1 MKDKIKTSLKAKF
14 LGENIPSNNKQ
25 KDVIVLAIGFA
36 FLIGVFIFA
45 RVNYHPNNNQ
55 SSNNEVKEEINF
67 KNLDELF
74 NSIGTNYN
82 YNITILN
89 KNNSA
94 YSYFNGSVDNNVN
107 IGKKIIDTVTINYK
121 IDSNGAINTT
131 TNEAITNLYDGF
143 LYYFFTPSNVFDYVK
158 DLENTY
164 EILDDKKIY
173 NYNSKYRDD
182 NIVFKITTT
191 VDKIEKISYIYD
203 NIEYSIMISRGD
215 SNE

>member
-1 MKDKIKTSLKAKF
+1 MKDKIKNSLKSKF

-36 FLIGVFIFA
+36 FLIAVFIFA
-45 RVNYHPNNNQ
+45 RVNYNPNKNQ
-55 SSNNEVKEEINF
+55 SSSEAKEEMNF

-74 NSIGTNYN
+74 NNINTNYN
-82 YNITILN
+82 YDITILN
-89 KNNSA
+89 KNNSV
-94 YSYFNGSVDNNVN
+94 YSYFNGKVEDTINV
-107 IGKKIIDTVTINYK
+107 GKKTIDTITINYK

-131 TNEAITNLYDGF
+131 TNETITNLYDGF

-164 EILDDKKIY
+164 EILDGKKIY

-182 NIVFKITTT
+182 TIVFKITTT
-191 VDKIEKISYIYD
+191 VDRIEKIVYIYD
-203 NIEYSIMISRGD
+203 NIDYSIKIS
-215 SNE
+215 